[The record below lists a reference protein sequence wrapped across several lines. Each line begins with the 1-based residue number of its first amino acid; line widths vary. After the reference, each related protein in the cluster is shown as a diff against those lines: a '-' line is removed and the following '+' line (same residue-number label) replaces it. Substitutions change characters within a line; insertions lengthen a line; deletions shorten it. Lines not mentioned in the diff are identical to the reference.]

1 MIVTAWIIAC
11 GSRIIYLRY
20 IQRRRRNAISNDKFG
35 DGNDGKE
42 IVLYQPS
49 IRTISHNRPNNNIN
63 SQTYNAYDVCDVEDV
78 AALSYILERRSLS
91 TNYTRFDWN
100 TDDNNINTNSD
111 NADHHDTCSGPRV
124 GLLIPSSIGRQ
135 ETECLELTD
144 KMFGQP
150 CMSSPSTERRA
161 HPKAILQAITGPQ
174 TITENQGGDER
185 QKTLMMPVMGV
196 VDMVCYFM

>member
-20 IQRRRRNAISNDKFG
+20 IQRRRRNAISNDKFV

-49 IRTISHNRPNNNIN
+49 IRATSHNRRNNN
-63 SQTYNAYDVCDVEDV
+63 SQTYNAYDVYDVEDV
-78 AALSYILERRSLS
+78 TALSYILERRSLS

-100 TDDNNINTNSD
+100 TDDNNINSD
-111 NADHHDTCSGPRV
+111 NADHHHATGSGPRARV
-124 GLLIPSSIGRQ
+124 GLLIPSSSGRQ

-161 HPKAILQAITGPQ
+161 HPKAILQAITEPQ

-185 QKTLMMPVMGV
+185 QKTLMMPVIGV
-196 VDMVCYFM
+196 VDMVC